1 MENTKDWISKAFNLP
16 LLQRNRY
23 NWVDYLRGVVIL
35 LVVYHHAYIGIERSG
50 INMPASVADA
60 NMVFYSFRMPLFFI
74 ISGVFTSLSLGTKPV
89 TALIGVKFD
98 KLFYPYIVWA
108 FLQVSLQIILSNFT
122 NSARDYHDYLYILYQ
137 PRQLDQF
144 WYLPALFNAT
154 LVYIFLK
161 SRLRLSAWLNLLL
174 GLVFYLTAPFLNQ
187 ISMISDWM
195 RFYLFFAIG
204 GEVLSAFIFKP
215 AVQKQAKKP
224 ITFLLLLPFFIAAQL
239 HYLHNNVGK
248 RVMEV
253 NPMSHFMVDRSHYLV
268 YEINFLSIAFIGCAT
283 LIALSFLL
291 ERWNRLSF
299 LRVLGYHSL
308 YIYITHVIIVGSVR
322 FLFTYF
328 FHYNNPLVILLTG
341 ITLGVTIP
349 IAFYNLLGKTTLA
362 FLFTGKRRPKLVP
375 VQPKLQ
381 SIETIPIQRNP
392 MPSDIGGSIV
402 VTSLIEPQTPPRTFD
417 SAEHG

>member
-1 MENTKDWISKAFNLP
+1 MENTKNSISKAFNLT

-50 INMPASVADA
+50 IDMPATIADA

-74 ISGVFTSLSLGTKPV
+74 ISGVFTSLSLGSKPV
-89 TALIGVKFD
+89 NELIGVKFD
-98 KLFYPYIVWA
+98 KLFYPYMVWA

-122 NSARDYHDYLYILYQ
+122 NSERGFHDYLYILYQ

-161 SRLRLSAWLNLLL
+161 SKLKLSTGINLLL
-174 GLVFYLTAPFLNQ
+174 GLVFYLVAPFLNQ
-187 ISMISDWM
+187 VSMISDWM

-204 GEVLSAFIFKP
+204 GEFISAFIFKP
-215 AVQKQAKKP
+215 AVQQQLKKP
-224 ITFLLLLPFFIAAQL
+224 ITFLLLLPFFIVAQL

-253 NPMSHFMVDRSHYLV
+253 NPMSSFMVDRNHYLV
-268 YEINFLSIAFIGCAT
+268 YEINFLLIAFVGCAT

-291 ERWNRLSF
+291 EKWNKLSF

-308 YIYITHVIIVGSVR
+308 YIYITHVIIVGFVR
-322 FLFTYF
+322 FLFAYV
-328 FHYNNPLVILLTG
+328 FHYNNPLAILLTG
-341 ITLGVTIP
+341 ITFGVTIP
-349 IAFYNLLGKTTLA
+349 IIFYNLWGKTTLA
-362 FLFTGKRRPKLVP
+362 FLFTSKRPNPLP
-375 VQPKLQ
+375 LQPKLQ
-381 SIETIPIQRNP
+381 SIETIPIQRSP

-402 VTSLIEPQTPPRTFD
+402 ATSLIESQAPPRTFD
-417 SAEHG
+417 SADHG